1 MAGLYVH
8 IPFCQT
14 RCRYCDFYST
24 TDLHLREAY
33 VAALLREI
41 SSRKEELKEP
51 IRTIYFGGGTPSQL
65 TAEDIGRLIEAIGT
79 EAAEEITVEMN
90 PGDADVRYLEMLR
103 HAGVNRLS
111 MGVQSMHDEHLKLI
125 GRRHTSAQAR
135 EAVSM
140 ARKAGFENLSL
151 DLIYGLPGQ
160 TMAEWQEDVEQLL
173 ALRPEH
179 ISAYCLQWEAGT
191 ALTEMLE
198 RGEVAMTD
206 DETEMAMYDYL
217 MERLQ
222 EAGYEHYEVSNFA
235 RPGYASRH
243 NSSYWND
250 TPYIGIGAAAHSYD
264 GQVRSSNPADIQQ
277 YIAGAA
283 REEEVLTADDR
294 YNERIMLGLRTAR
307 GIARMEIRDRQAVE
321 RLIQRGLLREEG
333 TQVVATRQGLHI
345 LNSII
350 ETLMI

>member
-1 MAGLYVH
+1 
-8 IPFCQT
+8 
-14 RCRYCDFYST
+14 
-24 TDLHLREAY
+24 
-33 VAALLREI
+33 
-41 SSRKEELKEP
+41 
-51 IRTIYFGGGTPSQL
+51 
-65 TAEDIGRLIEAIGT
+65 
-79 EAAEEITVEMN
+79 
-90 PGDADVRYLEMLR
+90 
-103 HAGVNRLS
+103 
-111 MGVQSMHDEHLKLI
+111 
-125 GRRHTSAQAR
+125 
-135 EAVSM
+135 M

-179 ISAYCLQWEAGT
+179 ISAYCLQWEEGT

-198 RGEVAMTD
+198 RGKVAMTD

-217 MERLQ
+217 MERMQ

-321 RLIQRGLLREEG
+321 RLIQRGLLCEEG

>member
-1 MAGLYVH
+1 MAGLYIH

-65 TAEDIGRLIEAIGT
+65 AAEDIGRLIEAIGT
-79 EAAEEITVEMN
+79 QAAEEITVEMN
-90 PGDADVRYLEMLR
+90 PGDADARYLEMLR

-111 MGVQSMHDEHLKLI
+111 MGVQSMHDERLKLI

-179 ISAYCLQWEAGT
+179 ISAYCLQWEEGT
-191 ALTEMLE
+191 VLTEMLE

-307 GIARMEIRDRQAVE
+307 GIASMEIRDRQAVE
-321 RLIQRGLLREEG
+321 RLIQRGLLCEEG